1 MNVKKCDKG
10 HFYNSDKYSECPH
23 CKEKEKEKELLKEE
37 EDSAPTWIYRPLE
50 EPAKTIASETE
61 SVINQKKDR
70 GLVVGW
76 LVGIS
81 GIGYGKQY
89 ALYTTDNIIGSG
101 KQNDIVILHDNY
113 VMDNCHCM
121 ISFDIYNKNFVLNIS
136 QSNGDVY
143 LNQLPANENVY
154 LEHRDVLQVGGT
166 CYMLVV
172 LCRDGFSWWESAP
185 VNEKETKEEKQSLDN
200 IQEDYEKASGTTHGS
215 KVSSGKNIIYNIDDL
230 FMESQDL
237 VMDANGGFRQI
248 DMSEGET
255 SVLVSSTWRCE
266 SCNALNSGMV
276 TRCRICDSLKG

>member
-10 HFYNSDKYSECPH
+10 HFYNCDKYSECPH
-23 CKEKEKEKELLKEE
+23 CKEKEKEEEFLKEE
-37 EDSAPTWIYRPLE
+37 EDSAPTWIYRTSE
-50 EPAKTIASETE
+50 EPAKTIGFEME
-61 SVINQKKDR
+61 PVIDQKKDR

-101 KQNDIVILHDNY
+101 KQNDIVISHDNY
-113 VMDNCHCM
+113 VLDNCHCM
-121 ISFDIYNKNFVLNIS
+121 ISFDIYNKNFVLNIV
-136 QSNGDVY
+136 QSNGEVY
-143 LNQLPANENVY
+143 LNQLPAKENVY
-154 LEHRDVLQVGGT
+154 LEHRDVLQIGGT

-172 LCRDGFSWWESAP
+172 LCRDGFSWWETAP
-185 VNEKETKEEKQSLDN
+185 ANEKEAPVEKQ
-200 IQEDYEKASGTTHGS
+200 
-215 KVSSGKNIIYNIDDL
+215 SSGKNIIYNIDDL

-248 DMSEGET
+248 DMNEGET

-266 SCNALNSGMV
+266 SCNALNSGMA
-276 TRCRICDSLKG
+276 TRCRICNALKD